1 MTTKYL
7 KSDWQH
13 MYSYIN
19 IVVVDGPV
27 DTAAVWS
34 SCPYPEVVVTT
45 AEKWA
50 RIPLLLAPNGGVL
63 TDTSANDRSCQNS
76 STKKKNNLEHKNRPR
91 YPLGGNSHPRLT
103 TCLKKL
109 WNLQSFQTVLVI
121 KKIIIIKIKYIK
133 K

>member
-19 IVVVDGPV
+19 IVVVDCPV

-63 TDTSANDRSCQNS
+63 TDTSAYDRSCQNS
-76 STKKKNNLEHKNRPR
+76 STKKEEQSWAQKTTQIPVRQD
-91 YPLGGNSHPRLT
+91 SHPRLQHVS
-103 TCLKKL
+103 KL
-109 WNLQSFQTVLVI
+109 
-121 KKIIIIKIKYIK
+121 
-133 K
+133 